1 MCRDLFFFIS
11 FQKPNEWFYVF
22 FLPLRFKHVLRC
34 WNRSE
39 QVTSLNLVKLSLFCF
54 VFGLLF
60 CFVYFL
66 FFSWSFDDD
75 DDRCCCGFEII
86 IKIHPVKRKEKKEK
100 WLKENRVVECGAAS
114 ITFHN
119 HLETSITVTWWLGLT
134 QTKRMRP
141 ETRWLY
147 TREEIELG
155 ENTAQSLSDVT
166 TEIEG
171 RKRRQWWFKAEKEK
185 WRNLYLNGERK
196 KK

>member
-1 MCRDLFFFIS
+1 MLKS
-11 FQKPNEWFYVF
+11 FRTSYK
-22 FLPLRFKHVLRC
+22 FKFSQIVP
-34 WNRSE
+34 
-39 QVTSLNLVKLSLFCF
+39 VFCF

-75 DDRCCCGFEII
+75 DDDRCCCGFEII
-86 IKIHPVKRKEKKEK
+86 IKIHPVKRKRKEEK

-119 HLETSITVTWWLGLT
+119 HLETSIAVTWWLGLT

-141 ETRWLY
+141 ETGWLY

-155 ENTAQSLSDVT
+155 ENTESIWCYDRNWGQETTTMVIQS
-166 TEIEG
+166 
-171 RKRRQWWFKAEKEK
+171 RKRKMAKLVFKRGKEK
-185 WRNLYLNGERK
+185 KNTNTYVYIHNRSASIKTISFWLLA
-196 KK
+196 